1 MTVLTPAQAPIPT
14 PTPAQA
20 PTPTP
25 TPAPT
30 PAAAPAPGAP
40 TDADLLAEVLAPYRP
55 NCRYLREATVFL
67 RDGLPAAQC
76 TFHIPESCY
85 IDDTGHFNS
94 VEFNICYNQ
103 MAYYLIAKSV
113 RDALVAPF
121 DRWDLDDFRERQLSS
136 ILISHFESTFR
147 RPMDG
152 RRFHGE
158 IAVTSVRERDGADG
172 RQPLVLAESTCRYWD
187 DGRGRADGKV
197 RFVVVDP
204 PRR

>member
-1 MTVLTPAQAPIPT
+1 MTIT
-14 PTPAQA
+14 
-20 PTPTP
+20 
-25 TPAPT
+25 
-30 PAAAPAPGAP
+30 APAPKAGFG
-40 TDADLLAEVLAPYRP
+40 TDLLLLEEVLAPYRP
-55 NCRYLREATVFL
+55 NCRYLRTASVSV
-67 RDGLPAAQC
+67 RDGLPVAQC
-76 TFHIPESCY
+76 EFVIPESCY

-103 MAYYLIAKSV
+103 MAYYLVAKSV
-113 RDALVAPF
+113 ADALVSPF

-147 RPMDG
+147 RPLDG

-158 IAVTSVRERDGADG
+158 IALTSVRERAGGDG
-172 RQPLVLAESTCRYWD
+172 RQPLVLAESSCRFWD
-187 DGRGRADGKV
+187 DERGRADGKV